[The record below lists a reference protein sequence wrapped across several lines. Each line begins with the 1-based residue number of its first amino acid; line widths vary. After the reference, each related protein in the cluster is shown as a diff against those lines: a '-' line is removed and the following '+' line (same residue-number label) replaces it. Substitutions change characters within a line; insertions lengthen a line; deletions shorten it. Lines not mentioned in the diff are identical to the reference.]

1 MTTKP
6 LPAEYRPS
14 NVRIVPASEVE
25 GLWLSSSIR
34 WVVLDFD
41 GTPMQG
47 FASYEDAEARRRNR
61 AGVIR
66 AAITR
71 RANKARKDAR

>member
-1 MTTKP
+1 MTTSP
-6 LPAEYRPS
+6 DYRPS
-14 NVRIVPASEVE
+14 NVKVVPADQVE

-66 AAITR
+66 AALTR
-71 RANKARKDAR
+71 RANKARRSS

>member
-1 MTTKP
+1 MTTSP
-6 LPAEYRPS
+6 DYRPS
-14 NVRIVPASEVE
+14 NVRVVPADQVE
-25 GLWLSSSIR
+25 GLWPSSSIR

-47 FASYEDAEARRRNR
+47 FISYEDAEARRRNR

-66 AAITR
+66 AALTR
-71 RANKARKDAR
+71 RANKARRSS